1 MLVKVKPE
9 KRYGDFF
16 LVFEADGDP
25 EEKPDVRKNMKRI
38 DLKPNNRAR
47 IDFRDGA
54 EEPEEP
60 LQEPGTPEAEP
71 EPQVNNAENPEANVE
86 APAEDQPDTGT
97 EEDFAADEQPP
108 EETEVPP
115 EEGGENPE
123 EPQVNDAENPEAN
136 AEAPAEDQPD
146 TGTEEN
152 FAADTGEETPA
163 EGDTQTTD
171 QQNTNGPG
179 LEYDST
185 RQYKLFLDLN
195 KLHNSVSNY
204 ISNLETEIRDDS
216 KIMEIY
222 TENIEKLKQVKDL
235 LFDYMNLKFKNSS
248 YIQNLLFYQKMYTT
262 VDLIADIL
270 SETIKSNN

>member
-60 LQEPGTPEAEP
+60 PQEPETPEAEP
-71 EPQVNNAENPEANVE
+71 EPPVNDAENPEANAEV
-86 APAEDQPDTGT
+86 PAEDQPDTGT
-97 EEDFAADEQPP
+97 EED
-108 EETEVPP
+108 
-115 EEGGENPE
+115 
-123 EPQVNDAENPEAN
+123 
-136 AEAPAEDQPD
+136 
-146 TGTEEN
+146 

-195 KLHNSVSNY
+195 KLHGSVSNY

-216 KIMEIY
+216 KIMAIY

-270 SETIKSNN
+270 TETIKSNN

>member
-16 LVFEADGDP
+16 LVSEADGDP

-60 LQEPGTPEAEP
+60 PQEPETPEAEP
-71 EPQVNNAENPEANVE
+71 EPQV
-86 APAEDQPDTGT
+86 D
-97 EEDFAADEQPP
+97 
-108 EETEVPP
+108 
-115 EEGGENPE
+115 
-123 EPQVNDAENPEAN
+123 DAENPEAN

-146 TGTEEN
+146 TGTEED

-195 KLHNSVSNY
+195 KLHDSVSNY

-235 LFDYMNLKFKNSS
+235 LFDYMNMKFKNSS

>member
-25 EEKPDVRKNMKRI
+25 EEKPDIRKNMKRI
-38 DLKPNNRAR
+38 DLKPNNRTR

-60 LQEPGTPEAEP
+60 PQELETPEAEP
-71 EPQVNNAENPEANVE
+71 EPQVNDVENPEANVE

-97 EEDFAADEQPP
+97 EEDFAAD
-108 EETEVPP
+108 
-115 EEGGENPE
+115 
-123 EPQVNDAENPEAN
+123 
-136 AEAPAEDQPD
+136 
-146 TGTEEN
+146 
-152 FAADTGEETPA
+152 TGEETSA

-195 KLHNSVSNY
+195 KLHDSVSNY

-222 TENIEKLKQVKDL
+222 TENIEKLKQVKEL
-235 LFDYMNLKFKNSS
+235 LFDYMNLKFKSSS

-270 SETIKSNN
+270 TETIKSNN

>member
-25 EEKPDVRKNMKRI
+25 EEKPDIRKNMKRI
-38 DLKPNNRAR
+38 DLKPNNRTR

-60 LQEPGTPEAEP
+60 PQELETPEAEP
-71 EPQVNNAENPEANVE
+71 EPQVNDVENPEANVE

-115 EEGGENPE
+115 EE
-123 EPQVNDAENPEAN
+123 PQVNDAENPEAN
-136 AEAPAEDQPD
+136 AEAPAEDQPN
-146 TGTEEN
+146 TGTEED
-152 FAADTGEETPA
+152 FAADTGEETSA

-195 KLHNSVSNY
+195 KLHDSVSNY

-222 TENIEKLKQVKDL
+222 TENIEKLKQVKEL
-235 LFDYMNLKFKNSS
+235 LFDYMNLKFKSSS

-270 SETIKSNN
+270 TETIKSNN

>member
-60 LQEPGTPEAEP
+60 PQEPGTPEAEP

-97 EEDFAADEQPP
+97 EED
-108 EETEVPP
+108 
-115 EEGGENPE
+115 
-123 EPQVNDAENPEAN
+123 
-136 AEAPAEDQPD
+136 
-146 TGTEEN
+146 

-195 KLHNSVSNY
+195 KLHDSVSNY

>member
-60 LQEPGTPEAEP
+60 PQEPETPEAEP
-71 EPQVNNAENPEANVE
+71 EPQV
-86 APAEDQPDTGT
+86 D
-97 EEDFAADEQPP
+97 
-108 EETEVPP
+108 
-115 EEGGENPE
+115 
-123 EPQVNDAENPEAN
+123 DAENPEAN

-146 TGTEEN
+146 TGTEED

-195 KLHNSVSNY
+195 KLHDSVSNY

-270 SETIKSNN
+270 TETIKSNN